1 MLRGFVYPRIKGILT
16 AISKKAANLGIRPNH
31 LTFGGLGL
39 SFVAAAIYASGH
51 FFFGGIFTLAAGACD
66 MLDGALARLE
76 AKTSSFGAFL
86 DSTIDRY
93 SDFILFS
100 GILIHYGIRGRVGI
114 QVLILVVM
122 LGSLLTSYTKARSES
137 LVTPCDVG
145 MIERPERII
154 ILAAGSLFGL
164 LIPALW
170 FLAIA
175 SHLTVIQR
183 ILHVRRQ
190 MRKKP

>member
-1 MLRGFVYPRIKGILT
+1 MLRGFIYPRIKDILT
-16 AISKKAANLGIRPNH
+16 AVSKKAANLGIRPNH

-39 SFVAAAIYASGH
+39 SFAAAAIYASGH
-51 FFFGGIFTLAAGACD
+51 FLLGGLITLAAGACD

-100 GILIHYGIRGRVGI
+100 GVLIHYGIIGRLGI
-114 QVLILVVM
+114 QILTLVVM

-137 LVTPCDVG
+137 LITPCDVG

-154 ILAAGSLFGL
+154 ILAGGSIFGL

-175 SHLTVIQR
+175 SHLTVFQR
-183 ILHVRRQ
+183 IFHVWRQ
-190 MRKKP
+190 MHKKP